1 MYKISK
7 VCPFCGHVSEILVD
21 DEVLK
26 RMEDGERIQDI
37 LPELPASE
45 REVLERIQDI
55 LPELL
60 ASERKVIIS
69 GIRIDCQEEV
79 FSDPD
84 EEDERGLIHTKG
96 VIHGTAEAV
105 PSNSAG
111 RTRLNNFFTF
121 CY

>member
-37 LPELPASE
+37 LPGLPASE
-45 REVLERIQDI
+45 REVL
-55 LPELL
+55 
-60 ASERKVIIS
+60 IS
-69 GIRIDCQEEV
+69 GICIDCQEKV

-84 EEDERGLIHTKG
+84 EEDEGYALEPEGLEDPQLELGFDPLEDDYTWDCWLRQS
-96 VIHGTAEAV
+96 
-105 PSNSAG
+105 P
-111 RTRLNNFFTF
+111 
-121 CY
+121 

>member
-7 VCPFCGHVSEILVD
+7 VCPFCGHVSEIWVD

-55 LPELL
+55 LPELPT
-60 ASERKVIIS
+60 SERKVIIS
-69 GIRIDCQEEV
+69 GIRIDCQEEI
-79 FSDPD
+79 FADSD
-84 EEDERGLIHTKG
+84 EEDDDYAPEPEDLEDLQIEFGWFDPYEGSYTWD
-96 VIHGTAEAV
+96 
-105 PSNSAG
+105 
-111 RTRLNNFFTF
+111 
-121 CY
+121 C

>member
-45 REVLERIQDI
+45 REVL
-55 LPELL
+55 
-60 ASERKVIIS
+60 IS
-69 GIRIDCQEEV
+69 GICIDCQEEV
-79 FSDPD
+79 FADPD
-84 EEDERGLIHTKG
+84 EEEERYAPEPEDLEDSQLELGFDPFEGGYTWD
-96 VIHGTAEAV
+96 
-105 PSNSAG
+105 
-111 RTRLNNFFTF
+111 
-121 CY
+121 C

>member
-45 REVLERIQDI
+45 REVL
-55 LPELL
+55 
-60 ASERKVIIS
+60 IS
-69 GIRIDCQEEV
+69 GICIDCQEEPEDLEDSQLELG
-79 FSDPD
+79 FDPFEGGYTWD
-84 EEDERGLIHTKG
+84 
-96 VIHGTAEAV
+96 
-105 PSNSAG
+105 
-111 RTRLNNFFTF
+111 
-121 CY
+121 C